1 MIHYQIHH
9 NNRHSREGGNPVDES
24 KTFLNGWIPAFAGM
38 TKLFI
43 VLYML
48 APFLFPIP
56 AQASGLGRLFFTP
69 QQRAQLEQE
78 RTRNATTVAGSPP
91 VSVLT
96 VNGIV
101 QKYGGVRTVWI
112 NDVAQSAG
120 NSDERSPAALPV
132 SVPGKPHPVKMK
144 VGQKLILEQPAPQKP
159 PAPEKQSASE
169 D

>member
-1 MIHYQIHH
+1 M
-9 NNRHSREGGNPVDES
+9 RASS
-24 KTFLNGWIPAFAGM
+24 LA
-38 TKLFI
+38 
-43 VLYML
+43 VLL
-48 APFLFPIP
+48 ALTTAIP

-78 RTRNATTVAGSPP
+78 RTRNATPEAGSPS

-120 NSDERSPAALPV
+120 KSDERNPAALPV
-132 SVPGKPHPVKMK
+132 TVPGKSHPVKMK
-144 VGQKLILEQPAPQKP
+144 VGQKLILEQPAPQNP
-159 PAPEKQSASE
+159 PAPEKQPATE
-169 D
+169 E

>member
-1 MIHYQIHH
+1 M
-9 NNRHSREGGNPVDES
+9 RTSS
-24 KTFLNGWIPAFAGM
+24 
-38 TKLFI
+38 
-43 VLYML
+43 L
-48 APFLFPIP
+48 ALLLALTTAIP

-78 RTRNATTVAGSPP
+78 RTRNATTVAGSPS

-120 NSDERSPAALPV
+120 KSDERSPAALPV

-144 VGQKLILEQPAPQKP
+144 VGQKLVLEQPAPQKP
-159 PAPEKQSASE
+159 PAPENPPAPEKQPASE